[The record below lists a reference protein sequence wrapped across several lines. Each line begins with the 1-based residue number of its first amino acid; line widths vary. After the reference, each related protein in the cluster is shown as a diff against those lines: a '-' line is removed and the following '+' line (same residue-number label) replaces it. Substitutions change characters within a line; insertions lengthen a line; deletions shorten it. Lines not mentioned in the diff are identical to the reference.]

1 MISQFFNITIK
12 LISIN
17 TNIFGFDYFIVIILF
32 HNLNFLVMFNNLDKN
47 HDKLEQVKSLAG
59 SIAHETR
66 NPLAGIKG
74 CCELMKTNLQELID
88 YVDLIH
94 SSSIQGLAMIDM
106 ILANIRDG
114 EIDKSNFTNLSISDV
129 VKKALKQFSYKNQE
143 EKGLIN
149 INLNEDFIFRGDENM
164 MIFVIFNLL
173 KNALHYK
180 VKIEIRTEIKSDGN
194 YLYFKD
200 YGPGIEKDKLKL
212 IFESFFTSG
221 KKDGT
226 GLGLPFCKRIMTA
239 FDGHIICRSETEKG
253 TEFEMKFPN

>member
-1 MISQFFNITIK
+1 
-12 LISIN
+12 
-17 TNIFGFDYFIVIILF
+17 
-32 HNLNFLVMFNNLDKN
+32 MFNKIDKS
-47 HDKLEQVKSLAG
+47 HDKIEQVKSLAG

-74 CCELMKTNLQELID
+74 CCELMKNNLNELIE
-88 YVDLIH
+88 YIDLIH
-94 SSSIQGLAMIDM
+94 DSSSQGLAMIDM
-106 ILANIRDG
+106 ILNNIRDG
-114 EIDKSNFTNLSISDV
+114 NIDKSNFIDLSISDT
-129 VKKALKQFSYKNQE
+129 VKKAIRQYAFKNEE
-143 EKGLIN
+143 EKDLIS
-149 INLNEDFIFRGDENM
+149 LDLEQSFIFRGDENM

-173 KNALHYK
+173 KNSLYYES
-180 VKIEIRTEIKSDGN
+180 KIEIRTEAKPDGN

-200 YGPGIEKDKLKL
+200 FGPGIEKDQLLL

-239 FDGHIICRSETEKG
+239 FNGDIICKSEIGKW

>member
-1 MISQFFNITIK
+1 
-12 LISIN
+12 
-17 TNIFGFDYFIVIILF
+17 
-32 HNLNFLVMFNNLDKN
+32 MFNKIDKN
-47 HDKLEQVKSLAG
+47 HDKIEQVKSLAG

-74 CCELMKTNLQELID
+74 CCELMKDNLNQLIE
-88 YVDLIH
+88 YVDLIAD
-94 SSSIQGLAMIDM
+94 SSTQGLAMIDM

-114 EIDKSNFTNLSISDV
+114 EVDKSNFTDISISGV
-129 VKKALKQFSYKNQE
+129 IKKALKQFSYQNQQDRD
-143 EKGLIN
+143 LLSYD
-149 INLNEDFIFRGDENM
+149 LNEDFIFRGDENM
-164 MIFVIFNLL
+164 MIFVIYNLL

-180 VKIEIRTEIKSDGN
+180 AKIEIRSEIKSDGN

-200 YGPGIEKDKLKL
+200 YGPGIESDKLEL

-226 GLGLPFCKRIMTA
+226 GLGLPFCRRIMRA
-239 FDGHIICRSETEKG
+239 FDGEIICKSELGKG

>member
-1 MISQFFNITIK
+1 
-12 LISIN
+12 
-17 TNIFGFDYFIVIILF
+17 
-32 HNLNFLVMFNNLDKN
+32 MFNKIDKN
-47 HDKLEQVKSLAG
+47 NDKIEQVKSLAG

-74 CCELMKTNLQELID
+74 CHELMKDNLNQLIE
-88 YVDLIH
+88 YVDLIAD
-94 SSSIQGLAMIDM
+94 SSTQGLAMIDM

-114 EIDKSNFTNLSISDV
+114 EVDKSNFTDISISGV
-129 VKKALKQFSYKNQE
+129 IKKALKQFSYQNQQDRD
-143 EKGLIN
+143 LLSYD
-149 INLNEDFIFRGDENM
+149 LNEDFIFKGNENM
-164 MIFVIFNLL
+164 MIFVIYNLL

-180 VKIEIRTEIKSDGN
+180 VKIEIRTEIKPDGN

-200 YGPGIEKDKLKL
+200 YGPGIESDKLEL

-226 GLGLPFCKRIMTA
+226 GLGLPFCRRIMRA
-239 FDGHIICRSETEKG
+239 FEGEIICRSEIKKG

>member
-1 MISQFFNITIK
+1 
-12 LISIN
+12 
-17 TNIFGFDYFIVIILF
+17 
-32 HNLNFLVMFNNLDKN
+32 MFNKIDKN
-47 HDKLEQVKSLAG
+47 HDKIEQVKSLAG

-74 CCELMKTNLQELID
+74 CCELMKDNLNQLIE
-88 YVDLIH
+88 YVDLIAD
-94 SSSIQGLAMIDM
+94 SSTQGLAMIDM

-114 EIDKSNFTNLSISDV
+114 EVDKSNFTDLSISDV
-129 VKKALKQFSYKNQE
+129 VKKALKQFSYQNQQDR
-143 EKGLIN
+143 
-149 INLNEDFIFRGDENM
+149 NLVSYDLSEDFVFRGDENM
-164 MIFVIFNLL
+164 MIFVIYNLL

-180 VKIEIRTEIKSDGN
+180 AKIEIRTEVKSDGN

-200 YGPGIEKDKLKL
+200 YGPGIDKDKLEL

-239 FDGHIICRSETEKG
+239 FDGEIICKSEVEKG